1 MNTQHG
7 QHLSNMVA
15 RYRRPLVRIAFA
27 LVVVGLLASG
37 LWVGRDNSTGSTGV
51 PVTVVVEQGDTL
63 WDLALRYGPPGT
75 DARKTVCETRR
86 ANHLAASLIHPGDVL
101 RIPQ

>member
-7 QHLSNMVA
+7 QHLSTMVA
-15 RYRRPLVRIAFA
+15 RYRRPLVRVAFA
-27 LVVVGLLASG
+27 LVVLGLLASG
-37 LWVGRDNSTGSTGV
+37 LWVGRDSSAGSSAA
-51 PVTVVVEQGDTL
+51 TVVVEQGDTL
-63 WDLALRYGPPGT
+63 WELAVEYGPPGA
-75 DARKTVCETRR
+75 DVRKTVCEIRK